1 MFNSRSKNPAMD
13 QLLSSVGKSARHL
26 SDQIDTW
33 ASDGYEAVRGAA
45 KSDAAFWGAISV
57 GIGAAA
63 GGLYALWRKTDL
75 KSLRAARRQIAT
87 LSSEMMQSVRSAMP
101 ETLAFAGLG
110 KRPTRKRRS
119 RSSSQLNHSDGAAVM
134 PLKAGTKRSR
144 SMRSMAAT
152 AGEPMRKSSRKRSSS
167 RRKKSS

>member
-13 QLLSSVGKSARHL
+13 QILSSVGKSARQL

-33 ASDGYEAVRGAA
+33 ASDGYQAVRGAA

-75 KSLRAARRQIAT
+75 KSLRAARLQIAT
-87 LSSEMMQSVRSAMP
+87 LSSEVMQSVRSAMP

-119 RSSSQLNHSDGAAVM
+119 RSQLNHSDGAAVM
-134 PLKAGTKRSR
+134 PLKAGTKRRR

-152 AGEPMRKSSRKRSSS
+152 GEPMRKSSRKRSSS

>member
-33 ASDGYEAVRGAA
+33 ASDGYEAVRDAA

-63 GGLYALWRKTDL
+63 GGLYALWRKTDQ
-75 KSLRAARRQIAT
+75 KTLRAARRQIAT
-87 LSSEMMQSVRSAMP
+87 LSSEVMESVRSVIP
-101 ETLAFAGLG
+101 ESLAFAGLS
-110 KRPTRKRRS
+110 KRSTRKRRP
-119 RSSSQLNHSDGAAVM
+119 RSYSQLNHSDGAAVM
-134 PLKAGTKRSR
+134 ALKAGTKRSR

-152 AGEPMRKSSRKRSSS
+152 AGKPMRKSSRKLSSS
-167 RRKKSS
+167 RRQKSS

>member
-1 MFNSRSKNPAMD
+1 
-13 QLLSSVGKSARHL
+13 
-26 SDQIDTW
+26 
-33 ASDGYEAVRGAA
+33 
-45 KSDAAFWGAISV
+45 
-57 GIGAAA
+57 
-63 GGLYALWRKTDL
+63 LYALWRKTDL

-119 RSSSQLNHSDGAAVM
+119 RSQLNHSDGAAVM
-134 PLKAGTKRSR
+134 PLKTGTKRSR